1 MTKKHKIRKSKHLL
15 ESKKDVDENV
25 ENILRMIG
33 EENEQIENEQDDSG
47 NPVKKSKLSSLVK
60 GFHEE
65 YEYLHKHYKQLISK
79 LENVG
84 HSSSGSDSSDS
95 DIEGDRSNN
104 DVATPKVAPNEE
116 NGLDHKPAE
125 YHSLEAEIAKLKQ
138 TTEEQAKEISNLK
151 HLLDIT
157 IKDKEATSVELSSEV
172 ANLSSEN
179 ENLKVLLETAKREE
193 GELLNTVKSKESEVT
208 TLSSEKQII
217 EEERDNLKILIVDME
232 KEKEDMRNQLK
243 DTVDKCN
250 LLSSELEKAQQVEK
264 EVQTLLEENQKLKN
278 DNMILL
284 VEHDNLKALHQNLY
298 IECSKLK
305 EAIAE
310 TCAENESLIR
320 ENHSAERRLQQ
331 LGVERDG
338 LKVEVVE
345 LTNNLDKERS
355 TAAEEKQRL
364 VSENSMYLN
373 ELEKA
378 QSSVKDLEKDLES
391 TKNVLNSNITE
402 LEKEKNFATSEIE
415 QLEASLMNLKTE
427 LAQQLERI
435 SDMQKIN
442 TGLELANSNLHNEI
456 VEVQGQKNE
465 AAASVIDLESKLEQ
479 QAQENSNLQEANKDL
494 KTVKADLYNEVTSLQ
509 EEKNAALSQL
519 QQSEANI
526 NNLQSDLE
534 QLQNQNLLFQQENE
548 ELQNKNSS
556 LYKQMEE
563 IRTILQG
570 EITVLQGEK
579 EEAINSLQQS
589 NDSVKALGVQL
600 EQRVEKISVL
610 QLANEDLQNCNSN
623 LKMQL
628 EEAKLSLQAEIL
640 ALQDEKNKILLDLQQ
655 SEACIKNLRIE
666 LEESKEQISIM
677 NLANEDL
684 KNDIAILDKQLEE
697 VRSSLHAEIARL
709 HAEKDTTLSE
719 LQTSHASFINLES
732 VLEKQNEKISTLDQA
747 NDELQ
752 KNIRTLIEESEQAKV
767 ELEQEVKATQEE
779 KHVVLTQL
787 KQSEES
793 VQSLENEVIQLKEEL
808 SVQLENNSTLDK
820 QLEEA
825 TLKVSNLHENLE
837 KAQAEAACKIDDMT
851 TKKKDLEKTTD
862 LLSYQKIK
870 LEEDLK
876 IMIEACTVN
885 LTFMTEF
892 EDRVTQK
899 ISDHVAGIV
908 VLHQSL
914 RGVASNCQRLQYA
927 YDEVSSRVSQLEIL
941 KRSQID
947 QIDQLEEKH
956 TEHLGKRRL
965 LEEENLSAS
974 KENTK
979 LQKHVQELE
988 VQLQLAKQKL
998 KVTEAESKCKEDSYA
1013 TAMETSQAEIH
1024 HLEQLVQ
1031 QFSGKVSLLEETLM
1045 QVNGNAESEVSELT
1059 NKLYK
1064 LESLFSQSF
1073 TLFVDRSSA
1082 CSEELKVLRKKLHDH
1097 LDEHKELVKENDEM
1111 AARLREK
1118 EKMVLDMGKSAAEA
1132 EAKMDQLEKAV
1143 AEKEEELAHRVQEK
1157 REAIKQLSDTIVYHK
1172 NYSDDL
1178 VRYIRSHNRPRLP
1191 FCL

>member
-33 EENEQIENEQDDSG
+33 EENEQTENEQDDSG
-47 NPVKKSKLSSLVK
+47 NPVKKSKLSSLVR

-84 HSSSGSDSSDS
+84 HGSSGSDSSDS
-95 DIEGDRSNN
+95 DIEGDRSDN
-104 DVATPKVAPNEE
+104 DVATPKVALNEE
-116 NGLDHKPAE
+116 NGLNHKPAE
-125 YHSLEAEIAKLKQ
+125 YHILEAEIEKLKQ
-138 TTEEQAKEISNLK
+138 TTEEQDKEISNLK
-151 HLLDIT
+151 QLLDKA
-157 IKDKEATSVELSSEV
+157 IKDKEATSVELNSEV

-179 ENLKVLLETAKREE
+179 ENLKVLLETAKGEE
-193 GELLNTVKSKESEVT
+193 GELLNTVKFKENEVT

-217 EEERDNLKILIVDME
+217 EEEKHNLKILIVDME
-232 KEKEDMRNQLK
+232 KEKEDLMNQLK

-250 LLSSELEKAQQVEK
+250 LLSSELEKAQQAEK

-278 DNMILL
+278 DNMMLL
-284 VEHDNLKALHQNLY
+284 VEHDNLKALHQNLV
-298 IECSKLK
+298 IECSQLK

-310 TCAENESLIR
+310 TRAENESRIR
-320 ENHSAERRLQQ
+320 ENHSAERTLQQ

-355 TAAEEKQRL
+355 IAAEEKERL

-378 QSSVKDLEKDLES
+378 QSSVKDLEKELES
-391 TKNVLNSNITE
+391 TKNVLNSNIAE
-402 LEKEKNFATSEIE
+402 LEKEKNSATSEIR

-427 LAQQLERI
+427 LAQQLEMI
-435 SDMQKIN
+435 SDMQN
-442 TGLELANSNLHNEI
+442 TNAGLELANSNLHNEI
-456 VEVQGQKNE
+456 VEVQGQKHE
-465 AAASVIDLESKLEQ
+465 AVASVIDLKSKLEQ
-479 QAQENSNLQEANKDL
+479 QAQAISNLQEANKDL
-494 KTVKADLYNEVTSLQ
+494 KTEVTTLQ

-534 QLQNQNLLFQQENE
+534 QLQNQNLVFQQENE

-556 LYKQMEE
+556 LHKQLEE

-579 EEAINSLQQS
+579 KEAINSLQQS

-600 EQRVEKISVL
+600 EQQVEQISVL
-610 QLANEDLQNCNSN
+610 QLANEDLQNSNSN

-655 SEACIKNLRIE
+655 SESSLKNHRIE
-666 LEESKEQISIM
+666 LEQSKEQISIM

-684 KNDIAILDKQLEE
+684 KNNIAILGKQLEE
-697 VRSSLHAEIARL
+697 VRSSLHAEIALL
-709 HAEKDTTLSE
+709 HAEKDTALLE
-719 LQTSHASFINLES
+719 LQTSHASVINLES
-732 VLEKQNEKISTLDQA
+732 VLEKQTEKISTLDQA
-747 NDELQ
+747 NNGLQ
-752 KNIRTLIEESEQAKV
+752 KHICTLIEQSEQAKV
-767 ELEQEVKATQEE
+767 ELEQEVKATKEE
-779 KHVVLTQL
+779 KDVVLTQL
-787 KQSEES
+787 KQSEEL
-793 VQSLENEVIQLKEEL
+793 VQGLENEVTQLKEEL
-808 SVQLENNSTLDK
+808 SVQLENNSALDK

-837 KAQAEAACKIDDMT
+837 KVQAEAACKIDDMS
-851 TKKKDLEKTTD
+851 TKTKDLEKAID
-862 LLSYQKIK
+862 LLSYQKTK

-885 LTFMTEF
+885 LTFMAEF

-899 ISDHVAGIV
+899 ISDHAAGIV
-908 VLHQSL
+908 VLHQCL
-914 RGVASNCQRLQYA
+914 RGITSNCQRLQYA
-927 YDEVSSRVSQLEIL
+927 YDEVSSTVSQLEIL
-941 KRSQID
+941 KRSQIE

-956 TEHLGKRRL
+956 TENLGKHRL

-1013 TAMETSQAEIH
+1013 TAMKTSQVEIH
-1024 HLEQLVQ
+1024 HLGQLVQ
-1031 QFSGKVSLLEETLM
+1031 QFSGRVSLLEETLM
-1045 QVNGNAESEVSELT
+1045 QVNGNAASEVSELGD
-1059 NKLYK
+1059 KLYK

-1073 TLFVDRSSA
+1073 ALFVDRSAAS
-1082 CSEELKVLRKKLHDH
+1082 SEELKVLRKKLHDH

-1118 EKMVLDMGKSAAEA
+1118 EKMVSDMGKSAAEA
-1132 EAKMDQLEKAV
+1132 EAKMVQLEKAV
-1143 AEKEEELAHRVQEK
+1143 AEKEEELAARVQEK